1 MNSAPSSHRAV
12 SIQERSEIRKSGPRP
27 KFSNVHDSQGKG
39 LKEIL
44 QKGLKI
50 RKGLDFQP
58 ARREPLTDWAHST
71 SNRIEADI
79 EAIRFRSDKEIAMEE
94 DGREGDSPHAFSP
107 SSSGAEPGLVIG
119 NRFTWRGGSL
129 FQCLDR
135 CLVNESWSRRFPFSR
150 VLHLEQVGSNHC
162 PIILEVNSEFR
173 FNSVKPFRYMV
184 AVSFFSALF
193 TSSGV
198 DVDSYGLRGLFPP
211 VGADTRNMLTREV
224 LDTEIKDVLF
234 SMSP

>member
-1 MNSAPSSHRAV
+1 MSMTAR
-12 SIQERSEIRKSGPRP
+12 
-27 KFSNVHDSQGKG
+27 
-39 LKEIL
+39 
-44 QKGLKI
+44 
-50 RKGLDFQP
+50 P

-107 SSSGAEPGLVIG
+107 SSSGAEPGLVI
-119 NRFTWRGGSL
+119 
-129 FQCLDR
+129 
-135 CLVNESWSRRFPFSR
+135 
-150 VLHLEQVGSNHC
+150 
-162 PIILEVNSEFR
+162 
-173 FNSVKPFRYMV
+173 

-211 VGADTRNMLTREV
+211 VGADTRNMLTRERSQRLQQELV
-224 LDTEIKDVLF
+224 VAY
-234 SMSP
+234 SPVTAVQSCRNDHASEAVHWLKPQRDWCKLKMDGSVGRGSGLATCGGLLAMMTRFG